1 MLTISPGWPRM
12 PTSRVTRFVWGSMRT
27 SPPGGSAFGASLPVG
42 GSPRAPRRGR
52 ARRLRA
58 RPRAVAARGV
68 RWDAARARPQR
79 LADLLEALVGHLG
92 LPRASTASI
101 AGGRSARSL
110 GFGTGSCRC
119 AKIVATSS
127 VQVGHAAGEALEDQ
141 AGEPVLVGAAINLL
155 ATDLL
160 RGDVRDRAHELAVGR
175 ARSVALWVSQKSAR

>member
-1 MLTISPGWPRM
+1 M
-12 PTSRVTRFVWGSMRT
+12 PTLTGHAIRLGVDADEPARRLRFRRVAARRRLTPST
-27 SPPGGSAFGASLPVG
+27 AA
-42 GSPRAPRRGR
+42 RAR
-52 ARRLRA
+52 RRLRA

-68 RWDAARARPQR
+68 RWDAARARRAASTSAAQLSKR
-79 LADLLEALVGHLG
+79 SSGILAM
-92 LPRASTASI
+92 PRASTASI

-175 ARSVALWVSQKSAR
+175 ARSVALWVSPKSAR